1 MKPMM
6 LHQKVFWAGV
16 FFLGG
21 VALMSVMPPVSG
33 LRFALLV
40 GILVSLGFALLGR
53 YALSACALFLLIGSG
68 YYALRV
74 PVSDVD
80 FALPERFTGTV
91 VAVRTYS
98 ERHLLTITTPELN
111 GSAIAA
117 YVPRYPVYGYGD
129 IVHVSGAIKKLE
141 RDDSRFLRDR
151 IIGVVWFPDMSLIE
165 ERRGVGLRGK
175 LYLIRD
181 AIADR
186 FARSLPAEEA
196 AFLTGLTLGK
206 SAVFSDTL
214 QEQLR
219 ITGTTH
225 LVALSGSNVTVI
237 IRGVMILF
245 GLWFSRRALFPLTLT
260 AITLF
265 VLMTGA
271 EASVV
276 RAALMAGVVLLAE
289 RTGRVHDTRIA
300 IVCAAVVMVLINPAV
315 LVFDI
320 GFQLSF
326 FALLGIVYL
335 EPLLADLLRV
345 DLLKSRPLRAFAHVI
360 TTTLAAQ
367 VAVFPLS
374 LFYFEFASVI
384 ALVPNALI
392 LLLIPYTMLM
402 GLVVFLAGLFSH
414 LLALLFAFPARLML
428 SYELG
433 VIEFFSRF
441 QVGVTTRSL
450 PLIFVMLYYA
460 VLIVVIFWARRKKH
474 MVL

>member
-1 MKPMM
+1 
-6 LHQKVFWAGV
+6 
-16 FFLGG
+16 
-21 VALMSVMPPVSG
+21 MSVMPPVSG
-33 LRFALLV
+33 LWFALFIGVL
-40 GILVSLGFALLGR
+40 ISLGFALFGR
-53 YALSACALFLLIGSG
+53 HTLSVCALFLLIGSG
-68 YYALRV
+68 YYALRI
-74 PVSDVD
+74 PTGDID
-80 FALPERFTGTV
+80 FALPKSFTGTV

-98 ERHLLTITTPELN
+98 ERHMLTIASPELN

-129 IVHVSGAIKKLE
+129 TVRVSGTIKRLE
-141 RDDSRFLRDR
+141 QDDSRFLRDR
-151 IIGVVWFPDMSLIE
+151 IIGVVSFPDMSLIE
-165 ERRGVGLRGK
+165 EGRGVGLRGK

-186 FARSLPAEEA
+186 FASSLPAEEA

-206 SAVFSDTL
+206 SAVFSDKL

-237 IRGVMILF
+237 IRGVVILF

-276 RAALMAGVVLLAE
+276 RAALMAGIVLLAE

-300 IVCAAVVMVLINPAV
+300 IVCAAVAMVLMNPAV

-335 EPLLADLLRV
+335 EPLLADLFRV
-345 DLLKSRPLRAFAHVI
+345 DALKSRPLRAFLHVI

-367 VAVFPLS
+367 IAVFPLS

-384 ALVPNALI
+384 ALIPNALI

-402 GLVVFLAGLFSH
+402 GLMVFLAGLFSH

-428 SYELG
+428 GYELG

-450 PLIFVMLYYA
+450 PLAFVILYYA
-460 VLIVVIFWARRKKH
+460 VLATIILWTRRRKY